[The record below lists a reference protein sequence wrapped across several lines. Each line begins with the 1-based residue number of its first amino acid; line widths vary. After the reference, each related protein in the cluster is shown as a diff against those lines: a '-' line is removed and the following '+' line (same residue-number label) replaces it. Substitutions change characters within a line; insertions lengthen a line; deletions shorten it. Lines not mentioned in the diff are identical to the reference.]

1 MRSVL
6 AAICLY
12 GKLNVMGKEG
22 IEKLC
27 RRLAVERART
37 LRTIGRA
44 IEEKDL
50 LMPSGTD
57 DLSVM
62 DILELIATSD
72 TEFTSDMVSMM
83 EAPQVGPFLHP
94 LYFVRVASERRGKLL
109 TELSSMTDEDLDQSY
124 LDTGVTVREVVEE
137 LIADECDHLR
147 PALERYIE
155 SKGN

>member
-6 AAICLY
+6 AAAYLY
-12 GKLNVMGKEG
+12 GKLKAMGKEG

-27 RRLAVERART
+27 RRLAVEHART

-72 TEFTSDMVSMM
+72 TEFTSDMVSLI

-94 LYFVRVASERRGKLL
+94 LYFVRVASERRGQLL

-124 LDTGVTVREVVEE
+124 LGTDMTVREVVEE
-137 LIADECDHLR
+137 LIANECEHLR

>member
-1 MRSVL
+1 LRSVL
-6 AAICLY
+6 ATSYLY

-27 RRLAVERART
+27 RRLATERART
-37 LRTIGRA
+37 LLTIGRA

-57 DLSVM
+57 DLSVL

-72 TEFTSDMVSMM
+72 AEFTSDMVSLM

-109 TELSSMTDEDLDQSY
+109 TELSTMTDEDLDQLY
-124 LDTGVTVREVVEE
+124 LNTGMTVREVVEE
-137 LIADECDHLR
+137 LIADECEHLR